1 MILNPDCI
9 RYILLTLEP
18 LTVHGQKLCIDYSN
32 SHRYRSDYSEE
43 EFFYHLQQ
51 CINFKYISG
60 NYKPKCFF
68 IEDLTPKG
76 HTFLADIKSEAN
88 WKTTKDIALK
98 VGSFSLDMLKEIATN
113 VVSNLI
119 SKNF

>member
-1 MILNPDCI
+1 MILIPDCI

-18 LTVHGQKLCIDYSN
+18 LIVHGQKLCIDYSN

-51 CINFKYISG
+51 CIHFKYILG
-60 NYKPKCFF
+60 KYKPECFF
-68 IEDLTPKG
+68 IDDLSPLG
-76 HTFLADIKSEAN
+76 HTFLSNIRSENN
-88 WKTTKDIALK
+88 WNTTKDIAKK
-98 VGSFSLDMLKEIATN
+98 VGSFSLDALKDIASN